1 MRGTTVAVVDAGAV
15 SERTSAESGE
25 TVRRVPRASWAAL
38 LLITLLLAGAGLAA
52 WEIRMRSLGLTT
64 ADVGDTNDHWAA
76 ARRALAEGPADQV
89 AIVGDSR
96 IWFDTDLAVWK
107 ELTGTSPIQLGLE
120 GTNGRYILK
129 DLAEDER
136 FRGLAVVGLTEALFF
151 AMPPGLRGNAPEYWR
166 TQSYS
171 QRFGHQIHLRLS
183 RRLAFLDQQ
192 YTPQKLFRWL
202 DLPNRAGVM
211 PPARTPWKIS
221 EAFDH
226 RQTFLWPRVIEDTA
240 LRDSTRATWIGMVTF
255 VLPPLTDEVA
265 HVVIDDAVRDVRRIR
280 ARGGEVVFIR
290 PPSAGGFL
298 AEERQR
304 MPRART
310 WDRLIEATGAVGV
323 HWEDY
328 DEMQNLEAPEWSH
341 LTRESAKRFTHAY
354 VSVLL
359 RDVPWLRARSDEW
372 RNQPR

>member
-202 DLPNRAGVM
+202 DLPNRAGVV

-265 HVVIDDAVRDVRRIR
+265 HVVIDDAVRDVGGSGRGAERSFSFARLRRAASWPKSASACR
-280 ARGGEVVFIR
+280 APARGIASSKPRAQSACIGRTTTRCRISR
-290 PPSAGGFL
+290 PPNGLTS
-298 AEERQR
+298 RVNR
-304 MPRART
+304 PRGSRT
-310 WDRLIEATGAVGV
+310 P
-323 HWEDY
+323 
-328 DEMQNLEAPEWSH
+328 M
-341 LTRESAKRFTHAY
+341 
-354 VSVLL
+354 
-359 RDVPWLRARSDEW
+359 
-372 RNQPR
+372 